1 MEDILDVSL
10 QILPNATSFVKKMSS
25 REEILFKDLFAL
37 YERFNVSKQS
47 KRNANSM

>member
-25 REEILFKDLFAL
+25 REEILFNL